1 MNKQAYKAAAFLAA
15 ATFLGL
21 LVPVA
26 KADPTKAEDDA
37 YRLAV
42 KFVARGFAMSP
53 TNNSGVGGTGY
64 TVRFLVP
71 VSKGVDYI
79 FLCGMD
85 QMVERSGIY
94 VYDEVGNL
102 ILDDR
107 RGGKNSGVQF
117 RSSYNGTVQVYVNI
131 SRANGMGAY
140 SVLVGRRG
148 EERHTENTESATTNS
163 NPG

>member
-1 MNKQAYKAAAFLAA
+1 MKTPVPTVFALLLFAAAWFGPSQPA
-15 ATFLGL
+15 
-21 LVPVA
+21 VR
-26 KADPTKAEDDA
+26 ADPAGAEDNA

-42 KFVARGFAMSP
+42 KFVQRGFAMAP
-53 TNNSGVGGTGY
+53 TNNSGIGGSGF

-85 QMVERSGIY
+85 AMVQRSGIY

-131 SRANGMGAY
+131 SRADGLGAY
-140 SVLVGRRG
+140 AVLVGRRG
-148 EERHTENTESATTNS
+148 EERREPEN

>member
-1 MNKQAYKAAAFLAA
+1 MRTPKILAFLS
-15 ATFLGL
+15 
-21 LVPVA
+21 LVASAWLPAVHT
-26 KADPTKAEDDA
+26 DPAGAEDNA

-42 KFVARGFAMSP
+42 KFVQRGFAMAP
-53 TNNSGVGGTGY
+53 TNNSGVGGTGF

-85 QMVERSGIY
+85 AMVQRSGIY

-107 RGGKNSGVQF
+107 RGGKNSGVQV
-117 RSSYNGTVQVYVNI
+117 RSSYNGTVQVYVHI
-131 SRANGMGAY
+131 DRADGLGAY

-148 EERHTENTESATTNS
+148 EERHTETTENNN

>member
-1 MNKQAYKAAAFLAA
+1 MQTPASILRVFLCAAALFVGSGPAA
-15 ATFLGL
+15 H
-21 LVPVA
+21 
-26 KADPTKAEDDA
+26 ADPAGAEDNA

-42 KFVARGFAMSP
+42 KFVQRGFAMAP

-85 QMVERSGIY
+85 SMVQRSGIY

-131 SRANGMGAY
+131 ARANGLGAY

-148 EERHTENTESATTNS
+148 EEKHTENTE
-163 NPG
+163 G

>member
-1 MNKQAYKAAAFLAA
+1 MKTSKLLLLLIAAACF
-15 ATFLGL
+15 GL
-21 LVPVA
+21 VRPTA
-26 KADPTKAEDDA
+26 QADPAGAEDNA

-42 KFVARGFAMSP
+42 KFVQRGFAMAP
-53 TNNSGVGGTGY
+53 TNNSGVGGSGF

-85 QMVERSGIY
+85 AMVQRSGIY

-107 RGGKNSGVQF
+107 RGGRNSGVQF

-131 SRANGMGAY
+131 SRADGLGAY
-140 SVLVGRRG
+140 AVLVGRRG
-148 EERHTENTESATTNS
+148 EERRTDTTEN

>member
-1 MNKQAYKAAAFLAA
+1 MNPTKTLKISCLLFAAVC
-15 ATFLGL
+15 LGFGH
-21 LVPVA
+21 PAA
-26 KADPTKAEDDA
+26 KADPAGAEDNA

-42 KFVARGFAMSP
+42 KFVQRGFAMAP
-53 TNNSGVGGTGY
+53 TNNSGVGGSGF

-85 QMVERSGIY
+85 TMVQRSGIY

-131 SRANGMGAY
+131 SRADGLGAY
-140 SVLVGRRG
+140 AVLVGRRG
-148 EERHTENTESATTNS
+148 EERRTDTTENN

>member
-1 MNKQAYKAAAFLAA
+1 MTTPAPKFLVSLFAAA
-15 ATFLGL
+15 L
-21 LVPVA
+21 LSLLPFPA
-26 KADPTKAEDDA
+26 HADPAGAEDNA
-37 YRLAV
+37 YRIAV
-42 KFVARGFAMSP
+42 KFVQRGFAMAP
-53 TNNSGVGGTGY
+53 TNNSGVGGSGF

-85 QMVERSGIY
+85 AMVQRSGIY

-131 SRANGMGAY
+131 SRADGLGAY
-140 SVLVGRRG
+140 AVLVGRRG
-148 EERHTENTESATTNS
+148 EERHSETTETN

>member
-1 MNKQAYKAAAFLAA
+1 MTTPAPK
-15 ATFLGL
+15 L
-21 LVPVA
+21 LVPLFA
-26 KADPTKAEDDA
+26 AALLGLWPSAAHADPAGAEDNA
-37 YRLAV
+37 YKIAV
-42 KFVARGFAMSP
+42 KFVQRGFAMAP
-53 TNNSGVGGTGY
+53 TNNSGVGGSGF

-85 QMVERSGIY
+85 AMVQRSGIY

-131 SRANGMGAY
+131 SRANGLGAY
-140 SVLVGRRG
+140 AVLVGRRG
-148 EERHTENTESATTNS
+148 EERHSETTENN

>member
-1 MNKQAYKAAAFLAA
+1 MKTLASIFRAILAA
-15 ATFLGL
+15 IAL
-21 LVPVA
+21 LACGGPTA
-26 KADPTKAEDDA
+26 QADPAGAEDNA

-42 KFVARGFAMSP
+42 KFVQRGFAMAP
-53 TNNSGVGGTGY
+53 TNNSGLGGTGY

-85 QMVERSGIY
+85 AMVQRSGLY

-131 SRANGMGAY
+131 ARANGLGAY
-140 SVLVGRRG
+140 AVLVGRRG
-148 EERHTENTESATTNS
+148 EERHAEATETN

>member
-1 MNKQAYKAAAFLAA
+1 MNKQAFKITLPLVAAAL
-15 ATFLGL
+15 LGCL
-21 LVPVA
+21 LPAA
-26 KADPTKAEDDA
+26 KADPAKAEDDA

-42 KFVARGFAMSP
+42 KFVARGFAMAP
-53 TNNSGVGGTGY
+53 TNNSGVGGSGF

-131 SRANGMGAY
+131 ARANGLGAY

-148 EERHTENTESATTNS
+148 EERHTENTEN